1 MYLKTTRSGGMGDAL
16 TDCMASA
23 MTTQEGYNPN
33 FAANNNPGNI
43 VYIGPTQN
51 GQTGVTRGA
60 GGFARFSSPASGQA
74 ALYNQIQGQISRGQN
89 LIQFF
94 NQYAPPNTVNAAGG
108 VQTSAATQAYISN
121 VASACGL
128 DTSTP
133 LNQIQAQYSGPGS
146 YSPSGSSFSDSSSSS
161 DSSPSFDLS
170 SLIPGFDASQSYNV
184 GGLVLSGSDLLLL
197 GGALVLGLVIS
208 AML

>member
-1 MYLKTTRSGGMGDAL
+1 MYVRISQRGLGDAL

-43 VYIGPTQN
+43 IYIGPTQN

-74 ALYNQIQGQISRGQN
+74 ALLNQIQGQISRGQN
-89 LIQFF
+89 LTQFF

-121 VASACGL
+121 VAAACGL

-146 YSPSGSSFSDSSSSS
+146 YSPSDSSSSDSSS
-161 DSSPSFDLS
+161 DSSPSFDIS
-170 SLIPGFDASQSYNV
+170 SLIPGFDASQSYNIA
-184 GGLVLSGSDLLLL
+184 GIVLSGSDLLLL